1 MANPEENKGAFYQ
14 YYWIKVSTEEQL
26 ARFRSQMLQP
36 GGATSL
42 SGNDPNYPIHPP
54 LKRYKAVESSYHPQY
69 PISPPLRVLTQEV
82 SEPKEKEMPRPDK
95 GLPPAQLTLGFVL
108 TAAYANAKGM
118 FLERHEMPRGI
129 SLEEAQKWIESD
141 EGKRWA
147 GEAFCVLAYIGSA
160 ED

>member
-1 MANPEENKGAFYQ
+1 MTNPEENKGAFYQ

-26 ARFRSQMLQP
+26 AKFREQMLK
-36 GGATSL
+36 GGATTL
-42 SGNDPNYPIHPP
+42 SGETPNYPIHPP

-82 SEPKEKEMPRPDK
+82 SEQAEKMPQPDK

-108 TAAYANAKGM
+108 SSAYANAKGM
-118 FLERHEMPRGI
+118 FLERHAMPRGI
-129 SLEEAQKWIESD
+129 SLQEAQAWIESD

-160 ED
+160 EE